1 MRRALIGCASP
12 PPHRPAAHPPA
23 SLRYP
28 IGRQA
33 PGRGGNLVWGWEAE
47 EEWKVSGSP
56 GKAVRESQ
64 SGADVEKRRR
74 ASQSDPEARSGP
86 ADARAAAAN
95 GRAAVCPL
103 FGGRSGAVKSE

>member
-1 MRRALIGCASP
+1 M
-12 PPHRPAAHPPA
+12 
-23 SLRYP
+23 
-28 IGRQA
+28 
-33 PGRGGNLVWGWEAE
+33 
-47 EEWKVSGSP
+47 SGSP